1 MRPLG
6 STGLHVFPL
15 CLGGNVFGWTADG
28 PTSHA
33 ILDAF
38 VAAGGNFLDTADVY
52 PKWAPGRTGGESE
65 AIIGTWLASR
75 GRRDEVVLATK
86 VGQDNG
92 LRPEVLRRDAE
103 ASLRRL
109 QTDHVDILYA
119 HFDDASTPLEES
131 LGEFDAL
138 VREGKARH
146 LAASNYSAARLAEA
160 LAVSDREGFARYE
173 VLQPNFNLLARD
185 DYDGELAD
193 LCARERIGVVPYR
206 ALANGFL
213 TGKYRPGSEIDSP
226 RAQEASE
233 FLDARGAA
241 TLEALDEVAAEHA
254 CTVTE
259 VALAWVAAQP
269 TVTAPLASARN
280 VEQLGTLVAS
290 TRIELSQA
298 DLERLEAAAS
308 PVA

>member
-1 MRPLG
+1 M
-6 STGLHVFPL
+6 
-15 CLGGNVFGWTADG
+15 
-28 PTSHA
+28 
-33 ILDAF
+33 
-38 VAAGGNFLDTADVY
+38 Y

-65 AIIGTWLASR
+65 AIIGSWLASR

-92 LRPEVLRRDAE
+92 LRPDVLRRDAE

-109 QTDHVDILYA
+109 RTDHVDLLYA
-119 HFDDASTPLEES
+119 HFDDPSTPLEET

-138 VREGKARH
+138 VREGKVRH
-146 LAASNYSAARLAEA
+146 LAASNHSAARLAEA
-160 LAVSDREGFARYE
+160 LATSQREGLARYE

-185 DYDGELAD
+185 GYDRELAD
-193 LCARERIGVVPYR
+193 LCARERVGVVPYR

-213 TGKYRPGSEIDSP
+213 TGKYRPGANIDSP
-226 RAQEASE
+226 RAQEALE

-241 TLEALDEVAAEHA
+241 ALEALDEVAEGHG

-280 VEQLGTLVAS
+280 LEQLTTLVAS
-290 TRIELSQA
+290 THVELSPA
-298 DLERLEAAAS
+298 DLEQLEAAAA
-308 PVA
+308 PRLV